1 MLISPKPVTASESVS
16 LRFPSDTLRELDAYC
31 KYLGEGSDR
40 SYVIVEAVR
49 HVLAKDRSFQRS
61 RPSSGRAP
69 AESALVAADQLA
81 SNVARDKSRG

>member
-1 MLISPKPVTASESVS
+1 MLISPKPVTATETVS
-16 LRFPSDTLRELDAYC
+16 LRFPSDTLRQLDAYC

-61 RPSSGRAP
+61 RPPSGRAS
-69 AESALVAADQLA
+69 AESALATAEHPA
-81 SNVARDKSRG
+81 SNAARDKSRG